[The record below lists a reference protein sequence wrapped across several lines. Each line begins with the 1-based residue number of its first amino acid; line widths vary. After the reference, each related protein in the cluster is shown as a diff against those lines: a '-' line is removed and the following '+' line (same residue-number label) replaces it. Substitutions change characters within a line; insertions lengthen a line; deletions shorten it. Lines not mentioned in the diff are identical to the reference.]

1 MELAEIISRL
11 DFLESERRK
20 TKTALT
26 SVEKHIESLELNQ
39 NGLRD
44 SIKTA
49 SGASNSILSLTERID
64 QMEEMV
70 QKLRADLAKAKKVSE
85 SQTKA
90 RETLE
95 KLQTAEIVAVK
106 KELAKITKETSSI
119 KDIRKAMSA
128 QKEDTV
134 ALASNVANLKINLES
149 NDIKIDESAQLMK
162 TYVSMQKR
170 DAKRAAEIQAQFE
183 VTRNAIEEQIS
194 RLNLANDTIRKLDAK
209 LANYQAKESE
219 RQQSLVRLIDQ
230 AKLQQVDQENQWK
243 EWENRFSEIES
254 NGESLQTKLLTL
266 EVMLKDLKKVQST
279 FSDLNEKLDRRINEI
294 TEMQRLGDDRIR
306 KEWMNFKADD
316 QKRWTAYTLAQEE
329 LRRGTGSEVT
339 GTKDKLQMIDDDVTQ
354 IKTMLGLLGDE
365 NQRQM
370 RAIIEVVNNL
380 LEANDRT
387 LGKLDKK

>member
-11 DFLESERRK
+11 EFLESERRK
-20 TKTALT
+20 SKTALT

-39 NGLRD
+39 NGLRE

-49 SGASNSILSLTERID
+49 SGASNGVVSLTERID
-64 QMEEMV
+64 LMEEMV
-70 QKLRADLAKAKKVSE
+70 QKLRADLLKTKKVSE

-90 RETLE
+90 GETQE
-95 KLQTAEIVAVK
+95 KLQSAEIGAMK
-106 KELAKITKETSSI
+106 KELAKVAKETSAI
-119 KDIRKAMSA
+119 KEIKKAMIA
-128 QKEDTV
+128 QKEETT
-134 ALASNVANLKINLES
+134 ALASNVANLKINIER
-149 NDIKIDESAQLMK
+149 NDLKIDEATQVSR

-183 VTRNAIEEQIS
+183 ITQNAIEEQIS

-230 AKLQQVDQENQWK
+230 AKLQQVDQDNQWK

-279 FSDLNEKLDRRINEI
+279 FGELNEKLDRRINEI

-306 KEWMNFKADD
+306 KEWMNFKSDD

-339 GTKDKLQMIDDDVTQ
+339 GTKDRLQTIDDDVTQ
-354 IKTMLGLLGDE
+354 IKTMLRLLGDE

-370 RAIIEVVNNL
+370 RAIVDVVNNM

-387 LGKLDKK
+387 LGKLEKK